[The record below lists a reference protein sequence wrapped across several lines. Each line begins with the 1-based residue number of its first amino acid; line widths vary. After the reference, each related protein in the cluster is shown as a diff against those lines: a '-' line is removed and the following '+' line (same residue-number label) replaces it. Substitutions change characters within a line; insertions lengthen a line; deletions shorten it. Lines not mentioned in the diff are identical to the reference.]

1 LLFASVSALV
11 FVHRLPS
18 HIFIYNIGG
27 WVMPFGIGLVF
38 DAFSSLML
46 VVVNL
51 ISFMAAVYSLRYIS
65 RYTDTWKFYSLFML
79 MIAGLNGVVASGD
92 IFNMYVF
99 LEIASISAYA
109 LVAFGTEAQDLEAA
123 FKYAIMGAVASLF
136 ILLGIALLYSYA
148 STLNMADLALV
159 LAEKP
164 HGFLVSFITALFLV
178 GFGLKAAMVPFHAW
192 LPDAHPSAPA
202 PISAMLSAVVIKTL
216 GVYALARVV
225 FNILGMPSKALYV
238 LMILGAVSMIAGAA
252 LAVNQRDI
260 KRMLAYSSISQV
272 GYILLALGIGTP
284 LAIIGALFHL
294 INHAVGKSLLFL
306 NSGAV
311 DHAAGTRDMEK
322 LGGLNKR
329 MPVTAGTSLIGSLSI
344 SGIPPFAGFWSKF
357 LIIVAAAQSGH
368 LILAFIAVIVS
379 VITLVYY
386 LKFQNKVFFSELL
399 QGLEKVK
406 EVSLSMN
413 IVVISLAAISIV
425 AGLMLLPSLRPLL
438 ERAADVL
445 AMGANYKDLVMG
457 GLR

>member
-1 LLFASVSALV
+1 
-11 FVHRLPS
+11 
-18 HIFIYNIGG
+18 
-27 WVMPFGIGLVF
+27 
-38 DAFSSLML
+38 
-46 VVVNL
+46 
-51 ISFMAAVYSLRYIS
+51 
-65 RYTDTWKFYSLFML
+65 
-79 MIAGLNGVVASGD
+79 
-92 IFNMYVF
+92 
-99 LEIASISAYA
+99 
-109 LVAFGTEAQDLEAA
+109 
-123 FKYAIMGAVASLF
+123 
-136 ILLGIALLYSYA
+136 
-148 STLNMADLALV
+148 
-159 LAEKP
+159 
-164 HGFLVSFITALFLV
+164 
-178 GFGLKAAMVPFHAW
+178 MVPFHAW

>member
-1 LLFASVSALV
+1 
-11 FVHRLPS
+11 
-18 HIFIYNIGG
+18 
-27 WVMPFGIGLVF
+27 
-38 DAFSSLML
+38 
-46 VVVNL
+46 
-51 ISFMAAVYSLRYIS
+51 
-65 RYTDTWKFYSLFML
+65 
-79 MIAGLNGVVASGD
+79 
-92 IFNMYVF
+92 
-99 LEIASISAYA
+99 
-109 LVAFGTEAQDLEAA
+109 
-123 FKYAIMGAVASLF
+123 
-136 ILLGIALLYSYA
+136 
-148 STLNMADLALV
+148 
-159 LAEKP
+159 
-164 HGFLVSFITALFLV
+164 
-178 GFGLKAAMVPFHAW
+178 
-192 LPDAHPSAPA
+192 
-202 PISAMLSAVVIKTL
+202 
-216 GVYALARVV
+216 
-225 FNILGMPSKALYV
+225 
-238 LMILGAVSMIAGAA
+238 
-252 LAVNQRDI
+252 
-260 KRMLAYSSISQV
+260 
-272 GYILLALGIGTP
+272 LALGIGTP